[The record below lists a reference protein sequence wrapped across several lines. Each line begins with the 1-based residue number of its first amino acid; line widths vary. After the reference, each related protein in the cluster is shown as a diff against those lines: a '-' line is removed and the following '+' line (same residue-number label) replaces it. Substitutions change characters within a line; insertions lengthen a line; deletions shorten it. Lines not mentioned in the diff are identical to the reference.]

1 MHYLEQHG
9 IVHRDL
15 AARNVLVSSDKVIDA
30 TCKISDF
37 GLAQATNQNG
47 YYVYSRSRK
56 LPIKWYAPECIENYR
71 FSSKSDVWSYAVTIF
86 EMFSFGDSPNLV
98 NDESIMQ
105 SGEHI
110 LKLLKDGVR
119 LPRPPFCPQH
129 VYEDLM
135 MPCWNENSQQRPSFG
150 AILQRFPNLS
160 REAV

>member
-1 MHYLEQHG
+1 MQYLGKEK

-15 AARNVLVSSDKVIDA
+15 AARNVLVSSDKVINA

-47 YYVYSRSRK
+47 YYVYSRSRR
-56 LPIKWYAPECIENYR
+56 LPIKWYAPECIESNK
-71 FSSKSDVWSYAVTIF
+71 FSAKSDVWSYAVTLF
-86 EMFSFGDSPNLV
+86 EMYSFGDSPNLV

-105 SGEHI
+105 SGESI
-110 LKLLKDGVR
+110 LRLLKEGKR
-119 LPRPPFCPQH
+119 LPKPQFCPQN

-135 MPCWNENSQQRPSFG
+135 MPCWNENSQQRPSFD

-160 REAV
+160 REAI